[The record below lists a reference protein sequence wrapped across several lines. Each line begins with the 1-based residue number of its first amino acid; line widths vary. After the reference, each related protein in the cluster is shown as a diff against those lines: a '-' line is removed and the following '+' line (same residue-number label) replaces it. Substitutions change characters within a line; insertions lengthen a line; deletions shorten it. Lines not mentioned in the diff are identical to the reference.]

1 MPKRSKSNKWDRDLE
16 RRIPD
21 FGSEAEEA
29 AFWDA
34 NRDLIF
40 EILKRHGKLVGP
52 RIVEKT
58 RSVTLRI
65 PESDLA
71 RAKSI
76 AADTG
81 KPYQRVLKDAM
92 RDGLKRAG

>member
-1 MPKRSKSNKWDRDLE
+1 MKKNSKPN
-16 RRIPD
+16 
-21 FGSEAEEA
+21 EAENPLIKAPPKFRSYEEEA
-29 AFWDA
+29 KWYD
-34 NRDLIF
+34 DHID
-40 EILKRHGKLVGP
+40 EITEHVLKHGKLVGP

-65 PESDLA
+65 PESDLE

-76 AADTG
+76 AETTG

-92 RDGLKRAG
+92 RAGLKRAG

>member
-1 MPKRSKSNKWDRDLE
+1 MRKNSKPKAVKNPLLKAPAKFRSYE
-16 RRIPD
+16 
-21 FGSEAEEA
+21 EEA
-29 AFWDA
+29 KWYD
-34 NRDLIF
+34 DHID
-40 EILKRHGKLVGP
+40 EITEHVLRHGKLVGP

-58 RSVTLRI
+58 RPVTLRI

-76 AADTG
+76 AESSG

-92 RDGLKRAG
+92 RAGLKRAG